1 MDVFQFLADR
11 NKTREELDVQL
22 LHVLQKA
29 TCISQYLSIL
39 YVYPIHALPT
49 NNFETGLT
57 DHFTKCHQLKHNH
70 YDTPP
75 YNKNKNNRMNTP
87 FCP

>member
-29 TCISQYLSIL
+29 ICISQYLSIL
-39 YVYPIHALPT
+39 YVYPVHALST

-57 DHFTKCHQLKHNH
+57 DHFTKCH
-70 YDTPP
+70 
-75 YNKNKNNRMNTP
+75 
-87 FCP
+87 